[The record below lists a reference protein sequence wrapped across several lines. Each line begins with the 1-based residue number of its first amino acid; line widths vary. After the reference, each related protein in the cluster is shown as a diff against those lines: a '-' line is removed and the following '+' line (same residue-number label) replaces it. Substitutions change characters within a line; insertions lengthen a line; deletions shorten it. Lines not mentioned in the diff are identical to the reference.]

1 MREIESVAET
11 GVRPV
16 PIGPVVRARTRT
28 AIWLAYLVAGAL
40 LTVVYYTVD
49 ARHLLVWAPIGV
61 SAVAATVVGIVL
73 NRPAERV
80 AWSLFAVA
88 LALFAAGD
96 ATYDVLTVTF
106 HQDNPFPSLADAFY
120 LLMYPVV
127 AVGLLRLIRA
137 RSVSRDTGSLI
148 DALILTCGLGLLS
161 WIYLILPYVEADD
174 LTVVQRVVA
183 IAYPLGDVLVLAL
196 LARLVAG
203 GLRIRSLRW
212 LVVGIAGLLVADV
225 FYGSIQLTGDWTV
238 GGPVD
243 LGWVIFYTAWGAAAL
258 HPSMR
263 RVSEPLPVR
272 SGTVSARRLL
282 LLSLASLIAPAVLLL
297 QDPAGQVE
305 HSATIAVF
313 SAVLYLLV
321 VIRLAGIVRTHEAS
335 VQRERALRA
344 SGELLVAAQGADDV
358 RRVAIV
364 AAERLAGAQGVVG
377 SAIHPADGPVPP
389 DAWWEVARRGGGLID
404 SGRLSI
410 SPLTY
415 DDRLRALLAVRTSA
429 AMTVEVHGAL
439 STLASQVALALESAE
454 LADAVRRTQNEAHF
468 KGLIQNASDV
478 IVVLSRDGIVD
489 FATPSL
495 QRCLGRSPED
505 LLGSHIAALLD
516 AGSASPSLLQLDEVI
531 TSEHRREAVAEWRL
545 QHGDGGTR
553 PFEVTLSN
561 LLDDVNVG
569 GVVLTMRD
577 VSERRALEE
586 QLRHQAFHDGLTGLA
601 NRVLFHDRARQALAR
616 GARQGQTLAL
626 VMLDLDDFKTIN
638 DRLGHSA
645 GDQLLTATAQRLTAG
660 VRAGDTVARL
670 GGDEF
675 AVLMEDIPG
684 EAEARELT
692 ARLVHAVSQP
702 IMLFGEEVLPR
713 ASAGLVVR
721 AAGGVAGSP
730 IDLMRQADLALYS
743 AKEKGKGQVVDYAD
757 ELHVKVLDRET
768 RRRELRQAIDG
779 NQFVLHYQPV
789 VRIATGEIVGAE
801 ALVRWKHPERGML
814 GPGEFITAAEESG
827 LIVDLGFWVLSEA
840 LRAAGGWPTPGG
852 EITRLSVNV
861 SARQLQESDFAAR
874 ALALVEESG
883 VRPQDLVL
891 EITESV
897 LVSKGPVTLAA
908 LNALRERGVRIAVDD
923 FGVGYSSLAYLQEL
937 PIDILKI
944 DKSFVENLDLPRRR
958 GAPLA
963 GTVVS
968 LAHSL
973 HLEVIA
979 EGIERVEQRDQLHA
993 LGCTLGQGY
1002 LLARPMNGDDFARA
1016 LAIGRLGPPAPEAST
1031 ERGHPAP

>member
-1 MREIESVAET
+1 
-11 GVRPV
+11 
-16 PIGPVVRARTRT
+16 
-28 AIWLAYLVAGAL
+28 
-40 LTVVYYTVD
+40 
-49 ARHLLVWAPIGV
+49 
-61 SAVAATVVGIVL
+61 
-73 NRPAERV
+73 V

-106 HQDNPFPSLADAFY
+106 HQDNPFPSLADACY
-120 LLMYPVV
+120 LLMYPVI

-212 LVVGIAGLLVADV
+212 LVVGIVGLLVADV
-225 FYGSIQLTGDWTV
+225 LYGSIQLTGHWTV

-263 RVSEPLPVR
+263 QVSEPLPVR
-272 SGTVSARRLL
+272 SGTVSARRLV

-297 QDPAGQVE
+297 QDPAGQVA

-344 SGELLVAAQGADDV
+344 SGELLVAAQGAADV
-358 RRVAIV
+358 YRVAIV
-364 AAERLAGAQGVVG
+364 AAERLAGAQGIVG
-377 SAIHPADGPVPP
+377 SAIHTADGDGAVAGIDVGPVPP
-389 DAWWEVARRGGGLID
+389 DAWWEVARRGGGLLE
-404 SGRLSI
+404 SNRLSV

-415 DDRLRALLAVRTSA
+415 DDRLRALLAVRTA
-429 AMTVEVHGAL
+429 GAMTVDVHGAL

-454 LADAVRRTQNEAHF
+454 LADAVRRSQNDAHF

-495 QRCLGRSPED
+495 RRCLGRSPED

-516 AGSASPSLLQLDEVI
+516 AGTASPSLQQLDEVI

-561 LLDDVNVG
+561 LLDDANVG

-601 NRVLFHDRARQALAR
+601 NRVLFQDRARQALAR
-616 GARQGQTLAL
+616 GARQGRALAL

-645 GDQLLTATAQRLTAG
+645 GDELLTATAQRLTAG

-675 AVLMEDIPG
+675 AVLMDDIPG

-702 IMLFGEEVLPR
+702 IILFGEEVLPR

-730 IDLMRQADLALYS
+730 IDIMRQADLALYA

-768 RRRELRQAIDG
+768 RQRELRQAIDED
-779 NQFVLHYQPV
+779 QFVLHYQPV

-801 ALVRWKHPERGML
+801 ALVRWNHPERGML

-840 LRAAGGWPTPGG
+840 LRAAAGWPTVGG

-874 ALALVEESG
+874 ALALVGESG

-908 LNALRERGVRIAVDD
+908 LNALRELGVRIAVDD

-944 DKSFVENLDLPRRR
+944 DKSFVENLDIPRRR
-958 GAPLA
+958 GAALA

-968 LAHSL
+968 LAQSL

-979 EGIERVEQRDQLHA
+979 EGIERVEQRDQLWTM
-993 LGCTLGQGY
+993 GCTLGQGY
-1002 LLARPMNGDDFARA
+1002 LLARPMNRDDFARA
-1016 LAIGRLGPPAPEAST
+1016 LTIGRLGPPGPEAST
-1031 ERGHPAP
+1031 ERGHPDSAPRVPAPLPPAPRR